1 MDNVCSCG
9 GRSEVTL
16 AVLRGL
22 VGVQLG
28 AGRREEEEEEEEE
41 GGSL

>member
-1 MDNVCSCG
+1 MDNVWGCG

-16 AVLRGL
+16 AVLQGL

-28 AGRREEEEEEEEE
+28 TGRREEEEE